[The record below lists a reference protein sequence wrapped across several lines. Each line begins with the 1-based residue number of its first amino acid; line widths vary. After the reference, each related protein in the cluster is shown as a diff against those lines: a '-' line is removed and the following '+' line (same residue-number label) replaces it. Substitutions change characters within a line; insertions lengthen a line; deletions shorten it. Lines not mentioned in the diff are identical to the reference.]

1 MDGRPCDWLP
11 DSFSRSPAW
20 RLLRAAHRLKEKV
33 PADSHID
40 DEWVDVAQR
49 LLRPT
54 GPSFASDAVR
64 AANDIWAADK
74 AARWH
79 LEAQLLT
86 ARSFGEVAAVCAIAS
101 PVVEAY
107 HQLFFDVRNRLHASD
122 WVLHL
127 AVRSNPLNDFAGPQ
141 PAGVWKYM
149 GFMGG
154 PLVLDIVVAVTS
166 DRPLPSWLRE
176 TFVTNPAFEEQRLRL
191 KTKLS
196 VAALTA
202 KSASQLGSVLDLSE
216 QLHDLE
222 VAAGLEVVEEE
233 PLFPAVGEF
242 LAALGRLATVPPKAP
257 SKAAPSQRTSMKRSR
272 NSPQPTES
280 GGTRRE

>member
-1 MDGRPCDWLP
+1 MDGHPCDWLP

-20 RLLRAAHRLKEKV
+20 RMLRAAHRLKEKV
-33 PADSHID
+33 PADPHVD
-40 DEWVDVAQR
+40 DGWVDVAQR
-49 LLRPT
+49 LLRPA
-54 GPSFASDAVR
+54 GPSHLTAAVR
-64 AANDIWAADK
+64 AANDLWVTDK

-86 ARSFGEVAAVCAIAS
+86 TRSIDEVAAACALAA

-107 HQLFFDVRNRLHASD
+107 HQLFFDVRTRLHASD
-122 WVLHL
+122 WVLRL
-127 AVRSNPLNDFAGPQ
+127 AVRSNPINEFAGPQ

-149 GFMGG
+149 GFAGG
-154 PLVLDIVVAVTS
+154 PLALDIVVAVTS

-176 TFVTNPAFEEQRLRL
+176 TFVTDPAFEEQRFRL

-202 KSASQLGSVLDLSE
+202 KSASQLGSLLDLSE

-222 VAAGLEVVEEE
+222 VSAGLEVVEEE

-242 LAALGRLATVPPKAP
+242 AAALGRLATVSPKAP
-257 SKAAPSQRTSMKRSR
+257 TKTVPRQRTSVKRPR
-272 NSPQPTES
+272 KSPHPTGS
-280 GGTRRE
+280 GGNGRE

>member
-20 RLLRAAHRLKEKV
+20 RMLRAAHRLKEKV
-33 PADSHID
+33 PADLHID
-40 DEWVDVAQR
+40 DKWVDVAQR

-64 AANDIWAADK
+64 VANDLWVADQ

-86 ARSFGEVAAVCAIAS
+86 TRPFDEVATACALDT

-107 HQLFFDVRNRLHASD
+107 HQLFFDVRPRLHASD

-127 AVRSNPLNDFAGPQ
+127 AVRSNPINDFAGPQ

-154 PLVLDIVVAVTS
+154 PLALDIVVAVTS

-176 TFVTNPAFEEQRLRL
+176 TFVTDPAFEEQRLRL

-222 VAAGLEVVEEE
+222 VAAGLDVMEEE

-257 SKAAPSQRTSMKRSR
+257 AKAVPCQRTSMKRPR